1 MREGAL
7 DDSFAALVRGP
18 STRYPRGFALLF
30 PVWVAAI
37 FAAAWVAWLRVIGP
51 MPWWYAGTLTG
62 GLLIAGITAS
72 AVLATIR
79 QPAFRAD
86 RNGIRLGLRTERKR
100 PRNRQAHLWWSDVRQ
115 LRIEPRH
122 YGLMVEISLGPAARI
137 VRRRGPLRQVLLWS
151 TMLIMPFGLGRG
163 TPRLT
168 EPRRKDPQ
176 YRVRLYDVTPEELG
190 LALAGLA
197 LPAVEIIV
205 ISRRYG
211 PIMARRPQPAAPR
224 RPAPAAAPS
233 AAAAP
238 PAPTAAPPT
247 ATSQPAA
254 APPVTSAPVT
264 APPVRPSPVDA
275 PTVTLPPVMA
285 QTEAV
290 AAETPPPPT
299 LVSPVADE
307 PLAADEPLV
316 PNDTAAA
323 SEAPA
328 EDEPLVPDDT
338 AATGETPA
346 ADEPLVPDDTAAI
359 SEAPAEDEPLML
371 DYPAATGE
379 TPAADEPLVPDDTAA
394 ISETPAEDEP
404 LMLDYPAAAGETP
417 AADELTG
424 EAPGADVL
432 PPDVLPPDD
441 VASDGPLAGVPV
453 MAAPH
458 AGLEVAAPAER
469 AASQPAA

>member
-37 FAAAWVAWLRVIGP
+37 FAAAWVAWLRVLGP

-62 GLLIAGITAS
+62 GLLIAGITVS

-86 RNGIRLGLRTERKR
+86 RNGIRLGLRRERKR

-122 YGLMVEISLGPAARI
+122 YGLMLEISLGPAARI
-137 VRRRGPLRQVLLWS
+137 VRRRGPIRQLLLWS

-224 RPAPAAAPS
+224 RPAPTTAPS

-238 PAPTAAPPT
+238 PAPPAPTAAAPT
-247 ATSQPAA
+247 VTSQPAA
-254 APPVTSAPVT
+254 APPVTAPPVTPAPVTAAVVT
-264 APPVRPSPVDA
+264 APPVTSASVTAPPVTSAPAAAPLVTPAPVDA
-275 PTVTLPPVMA
+275 PTVTLPPAMA
-285 QTEAV
+285 RTETV
-290 AAETPPPPT
+290 AAATPPLTAEPPT

-316 PNDTAAA
+316 PDDTAAIG
-323 SEAPA
+323 EAPA
-328 EDEPLVPDDT
+328 EDELLVPDDT
-338 AATGETPA
+338 AAIGETPA

-359 SEAPAEDEPLML
+359 GEAPAEDEPLML
-371 DYPAATGE
+371 DYT
-379 TPAADEPLVPDDTAA
+379 
-394 ISETPAEDEP
+394 
-404 LMLDYPAAAGETP
+404 AAAGETP

-424 EAPGADVL
+424 EAAG
-432 PPDVLPPDD
+432 PDVLLPDD
-441 VASDGPLAGVPV
+441 VPPDGPLAGVPV

>member
-1 MREGAL
+1 L

-18 STRYPRGFALLF
+18 STTYPRGFPLLF
-30 PVWVAAI
+30 PVWLGVI
-37 FAAAWVAWLRVIGP
+37 FAAVWIAWLRVIGP
-51 MPWWYAGTLTG
+51 MQWWYAGALIG
-62 GLLIAGITAS
+62 GMFIAGTTVS
-72 AVLATIR
+72 SVLATIR

-115 LRIEPRH
+115 LRIEPRR

-137 VRRRGPLRQVLLWS
+137 LRRRGLVRQTLLWC
-151 TMLIMPFGLGRG
+151 TMLVMPFGLGRG

-168 EPRRKDPQ
+168 EPRRKEPQ

-224 RPAPAAAPS
+224 RPAPAAAPPAPP

-238 PAPTAAPPT
+238 M
-247 ATSQPAA
+247 SSRPAA
-254 APPVTSAPVT
+254 ASPPVPAPPAT
-264 APPVRPSPVDA
+264 APPATAPPATARPATVRVETA
-275 PTVTLPPVMA
+275 PA
-285 QTEAV
+285 SA
-290 AAETPPPPT
+290 PPP
-299 LVSPVADE
+299 AAE
-307 PLAADEPLV
+307 PLAAVSSVTDEPAV
-316 PNDTAAA
+316 PEGA
-323 SEAPA
+323 
-328 EDEPLVPDDT
+328 VK
-338 AATGETPA
+338 
-346 ADEPLVPDDTAAI
+346 ADEPFATEEPLATEQPLVTDETFVADQPFVTEKADV
-359 SEAPAEDEPLML
+359 SGEPAPAGEP
-371 DYPAATGE
+371 
-379 TPAADEPLVPDDTAA
+379 
-394 ISETPAEDEP
+394 S
-404 LMLDYPAAAGETP
+404 AG
-417 AADELTG
+417 
-424 EAPGADVL
+424 DVL
-432 PPDVLPPDD
+432 PGGVPR
-441 VASDGPLAGVPV
+441 ADGPAPDGALAGVPV

>member
-37 FAAAWVAWLRVIGP
+37 FAAAWLAWLRVLGP
-51 MPWWYAGTLTG
+51 MPWWYGGTLTA
-62 GLLIAGITAS
+62 GLLIAGITVS

-86 RNGIRLGLRTERKR
+86 RNGIRLGLRRERKR

-122 YGLMVEISLGPAARI
+122 YGLVVEISLGPAARI
-137 VRRRGPLRQVLLWS
+137 VRRRGPIRQVLLWS

-233 AAAAP
+233 AAAPPSAAAAPAAP
-238 PAPTAAPPT
+238 PATSQPAAAPP

-254 APPVTSAPVT
+254 APPVAAPPVTAPPVTAPPITSAPVT
-264 APPVRPSPVDA
+264 APTATAPPVTPSPVDA
-275 PTVTLPPVMA
+275 PTVTLPPATARVETLA
-285 QTEAV
+285 AATPPP
-290 AAETPPPPT
+290 AAEPPT

-307 PLAADEPLV
+307 PFVADEPAAADEPLSAAEPLV
-316 PNDTAAA
+316 PDNAVAIGQT
-323 SEAPA
+323 PA
-328 EDEPLVPDDT
+328 EDEPLVP
-338 AATGETPA
+338 G
-346 ADEPLVPDDTAAI
+346 DTAAI
-359 SEAPAEDEPLML
+359 
-371 DYPAATGE
+371 GE
-379 TPAADEPLVPDDTAA
+379 TR
-394 ISETPAEDEP
+394 
-404 LMLDYPAAAGETP
+404 

-424 EAPGADVL
+424 AAAGAGVL
-432 PPDVLPPDD
+432 PPDELPP
-441 VASDGPLAGVPV
+441 DGPLAGVPV

-458 AGLEVAAPAER
+458 AGLEVPVPAER

>member
-1 MREGAL
+1 M

-37 FAAAWVAWLRVIGP
+37 FAAAWLAWLRVLGP
-51 MPWWYAGTLTG
+51 MPWWYGETLTG
-62 GLLIAGITAS
+62 GLLIAGITVS

-122 YGLMVEISLGPAARI
+122 YGLVVEISLGPAARI
-137 VRRRGPLRQVLLWS
+137 VRRRGLVRQVLLWS

-224 RPAPAAAPS
+224 RPAPVAAPS
-233 AAAAP
+233 AP
-238 PAPTAAPPT
+238 APPT
-247 ATSQPAA
+247 ATPSAPPAA
-254 APPVTSAPVT
+254 SAGQRADGNP
-264 APPVRPSPVDA
+264 
-275 PTVTLPPVMA
+275 
-285 QTEAV
+285 
-290 AAETPPPPT
+290 AARDGAGRDGGGCDP
-299 LVSPVADE
+299 AACAR
-307 PLAADEPLV
+307 AADPGV
-316 PNDTAAA
+316 
-323 SEAPA
+323 
-328 EDEPLVPDDT
+328 
-338 AATGETPA
+338 TP
-346 ADEPLVPDDTAAI
+346 
-359 SEAPAEDEPLML
+359 
-371 DYPAATGE
+371 GRW
-379 TPAADEPLVPDDTAA
+379 TPRRR
-394 ISETPAEDEP
+394 
-404 LMLDYPAAAGETP
+404 
-417 AADELTG
+417 
-424 EAPGADVL
+424 
-432 PPDVLPPDD
+432 
-441 VASDGPLAGVPV
+441 
-453 MAAPH
+453 
-458 AGLEVAAPAER
+458 R
-469 AASQPAA
+469 AARAWPHGRDQRGACWGRAARH